1 MIIVTG
7 GAGFIGSNL
16 VHGLNKTGHTDILVV
31 DDLTDGTKFSNIVDC
46 KIQDYW
52 DRDQLKHFVINN
64 NTFPENVSA
73 IFHQGACS
81 TTTEWNGHYMMQNN
95 YEYSKILLHYCV
107 EHSIPF
113 IYASSG
119 SVYGI
124 NSKFT
129 ESEENELPVNIYGYS
144 KYLFDISVRQFAL
157 TAKSLVVG
165 LRYFNV
171 YGPRE
176 QHKKSMAS
184 VVFHINDQLLTSGTV
199 RLFKGSGGYDNG
211 EQRRDFIHV
220 DDVISVN
227 LWIMNNTVP
236 NGIYNVGTGES
247 HSFNDIADAVIKW
260 HGHGNIKYI
269 DFPERLE
276 NSYQSYTQADI
287 SSLRNAGYV
296 KDFIPLVQGV
306 NDYLEW
312 LTR

>member
-16 VHGLNKTGHTDILVV
+16 VHGLNKTGHTNILVV

-52 DRDQLKHFVINN
+52 DRGQLKHFVINN
-64 NTFPENVSA
+64 KSFPENVSA

-81 TTTEWNGHYMMQNN
+81 TTTEWDGHYMMQNN

-129 ESEENELPVNIYGYS
+129 ESEENELPVNVYGYS
-144 KYLFDISVRQFAL
+144 KYLFDIYVRQFAL
-157 TAKSLVVG
+157 TVQSLVVG

-184 VVFHINDQLLTSGTV
+184 VVLHFNDQLLTSGTV
-199 RLFKGSGGYDNG
+199 RLFKGSGGYGNG

-227 LWIMNNTVP
+227 LWFMNNTVP
-236 NGIYNVGTGES
+236 NGIYNVGTGQS
-247 HSFNDIADAVIKW
+247 QSFNDIANAVINW

-276 NSYQSYTQADI
+276 NCYQSYTQADI
-287 SSLRNAGYV
+287 TALRNAGYD
-296 KDFIPLVQGV
+296 KGFIPLVQGV

>member
-16 VHGLNKTGHTDILVV
+16 VHGLNNIGHTDILVV
-31 DDLTDGTKFSNIVDC
+31 DDMTDGTKFSNIVDC

-52 DRDQLKHFVINN
+52 DKEQLKHFVINN
-64 NTFPENVSA
+64 NTFPQKVSA

-81 TTTEWNGHYMMQNN
+81 TTTEWDGRYMMQNN

-107 EHSIPF
+107 EHAIPF
-113 IYASSG
+113 FYASSG

-144 KYLFDISVRQFAL
+144 KYLFDIYVRHFAL
-157 TAKSLVVG
+157 TAKSQVVG
-165 LRYFNV
+165 FRYFNV

-184 VVFHINDQLLTSGTV
+184 VVFHFNKQLLSSDTV
-199 RLFKGSGGYDNG
+199 SLFKSSGGYGNG

-220 DDVISVN
+220 NDVVSVN
-227 LWIMNNTVP
+227 LWFMENTAA

-247 HSFNDIADAVIKW
+247 QSFNDLAKAVINW
-260 HGHGNIKYI
+260 HGHGKIEYI
-269 DFPERLE
+269 DFPEKLE
-276 NSYQSYTQADI
+276 NCYQSYTQADI
-287 SSLRNAGYV
+287 TALRNAGYDM
-296 KDFIPLVQGV
+296 DFIPLIQGV
-306 NDYLEW
+306 NNYLDW

>member
-144 KYLFDISVRQFAL
+144 KYLFDIYVRQFAL

>member
-16 VHGLNKTGHTDILVV
+16 VYGLNKIGHTDILVV
-31 DDLTDGTKFSNIVDC
+31 DDLTDGTKFGNIVDF
-46 KIQDYW
+46 KIRDYW
-52 DRDQLKHFVINN
+52 DKDQLKQFVINK
-64 NTFPENVSA
+64 NTFPQNITA

-81 TTTEWNGHYMMQNN
+81 TTTEWDGRFMMQNN

-107 EHSIPF
+107 EHAIPF
-113 IYASSG
+113 FYASSG

-129 ESEENELPVNIYGYS
+129 ESEENESPVNIYGYS
-144 KYLFDISVRQFAL
+144 KYLFDVYVRQFAM
-157 TAKSLVVG
+157 TAQSQVVG

-176 QHKKSMAS
+176 AHKKSMAS
-184 VVFHINDQLLTSGTV
+184 VVFHFNKQLLSTDVVS
-199 RLFKGSGGYDNG
+199 LFKGSAGYGNG

-227 LWIMNNTVP
+227 LWCMKNTAP
-236 NGIYNVGTGES
+236 NGIYNVGTGKS
-247 HSFNDIADAVIKW
+247 QSFNDIANAVIKW
-260 HGHGNIKYI
+260 HGHGKIEYI
-269 DFPERLE
+269 DFPEKLE
-276 NSYQSYTQADI
+276 NCYQSYTQADI
-287 SSLRNAGYV
+287 SALRNAGYD
-296 KDFIPLVQGV
+296 KDFIPLTKGV
-306 NDYLEW
+306 NEYLDW

>member
-16 VHGLNKTGHTDILVV
+16 VYGLNKIGHTDILVV
-31 DDLTDGTKFSNIVDC
+31 DDLTDGTKFGNIVDF
-46 KIQDYW
+46 KIRDYW
-52 DRDQLKHFVINN
+52 DKDQLKQFVINK
-64 NTFPENVSA
+64 NTFPQNITA

-81 TTTEWNGHYMMQNN
+81 TTTEWDGRFMMQNN

-107 EHSIPF
+107 EHAIPF
-113 IYASSG
+113 FYASSG

-129 ESEENELPVNIYGYS
+129 ESEENESPVNIYGYS
-144 KYLFDISVRQFAL
+144 KYLFDVYVRQFAM
-157 TAKSLVVG
+157 TAQSQVVG

-176 QHKKSMAS
+176 AHKKSMAS
-184 VVFHINDQLLTSGTV
+184 VVFHFNEQLLSTDVVS
-199 RLFKGSGGYDNG
+199 LFKGSAGYGNG

-227 LWIMNNTVP
+227 LWCMKNTAP
-236 NGIYNVGTGES
+236 NGIYNFGTGKS
-247 HSFNDIADAVIKW
+247 QSFNDIANAVIKW
-260 HGHGNIKYI
+260 HGHGKIEYI
-269 DFPERLE
+269 DFPEKLE
-276 NSYQSYTQADI
+276 NCYQSYTQADI
-287 SSLRNAGYV
+287 SALRNAGYD
-296 KDFIPLVQGV
+296 KDFIPLTKGV
-306 NDYLEW
+306 NEYLDW

>member
-16 VHGLNKTGHTDILVV
+16 VYGLNKIGHTDILVV
-31 DDLTDGTKFSNIVDC
+31 DDLTDGTKFGNIVDF
-46 KIQDYW
+46 KIRDYW
-52 DRDQLKHFVINN
+52 DKDQLKQFVINK
-64 NTFPENVSA
+64 NTFPQNITA

-81 TTTEWNGHYMMQNN
+81 TTTEWDGRFMMQNN

-107 EHSIPF
+107 EHAIPF
-113 IYASSG
+113 FYASSG

-129 ESEENELPVNIYGYS
+129 ESEENESPVNIYGYS
-144 KYLFDISVRQFAL
+144 KYLFDVYVRQFAM
-157 TAKSLVVG
+157 TAQSQVVG

-176 QHKKSMAS
+176 AHKKSMAS
-184 VVFHINDQLLTSGTV
+184 VVFHFNEQLLSTDVVS
-199 RLFKGSGGYDNG
+199 LFKGSAGYGNG

-227 LWIMNNTVP
+227 LWCMKNTAP
-236 NGIYNVGTGES
+236 NGIYNVGTGKS
-247 HSFNDIADAVIKW
+247 QSFNDIANAVIKW
-260 HGHGNIKYI
+260 HGHGKIEYI
-269 DFPERLE
+269 DFPEKLE
-276 NSYQSYTQADI
+276 NCYQSYTQADI
-287 SSLRNAGYV
+287 SALRNAGYD
-296 KDFIPLVQGV
+296 KDFIPLTKGV
-306 NDYLEW
+306 NEYLDW

>member
-16 VHGLNKTGHTDILVV
+16 VYGLNKIGHTDILVV
-31 DDLTDGTKFSNIVDC
+31 DDLTDGTKFGNIVDF
-46 KIQDYW
+46 KIRDYW
-52 DRDQLKHFVINN
+52 DKDQLKQFVINK
-64 NTFPENVSA
+64 NTFPQNITA

-81 TTTEWNGHYMMQNN
+81 TTTEWDGRFMMQNN

-107 EHSIPF
+107 EHAIPF
-113 IYASSG
+113 FYASSG

-129 ESEENELPVNIYGYS
+129 ESEENESPVNIYGYS
-144 KYLFDISVRQFAL
+144 KYLFDVYVRQFAM
-157 TAKSLVVG
+157 TAQSQVVG

-176 QHKKSMAS
+176 AHKKSMAS
-184 VVFHINDQLLTSGTV
+184 VVFHFNEQLLSTDVVS
-199 RLFKGSGGYDNG
+199 LFKGSAGYGNG

-227 LWIMNNTVP
+227 LWCMKNTAP
-236 NGIYNVGTGES
+236 NGIYNVGTGKS
-247 HSFNDIADAVIKW
+247 QSFNDIANAVIKW
-260 HGHGNIKYI
+260 HGHGKIEYI
-269 DFPERLE
+269 DFPEKLE
-276 NSYQSYTQADI
+276 NCYQSYTQADI
-287 SSLRNAGYV
+287 SALRNAGYDR
-296 KDFIPLVQGV
+296 DFIPLTKGV
-306 NDYLEW
+306 NEYLDW

>member
-16 VHGLNKTGHTDILVV
+16 VYGLNKTGHTDILVV
-31 DDLTDGTKFSNIVDC
+31 DDLTDGRKFSNIVDC
-46 KIQDYW
+46 DILDYW
-52 DRDQLKHFVINN
+52 DKDQLKHYVINN
-64 NTFPENVSA
+64 NTFPQKVSA

-81 TTTEWNGHYMMQNN
+81 TTTEWDGRYMMQNN
-95 YEYSKILLHYCV
+95 YEYSKILLHYAV

-144 KYLFDISVRQFAL
+144 KYLFDVYVRRVAL
-157 TAKSLVVG
+157 AARSQVVG
-165 LRYFNV
+165 FRYFNV

-184 VVFHINDQLLTSGTV
+184 VVFHFNEQMLSSGIV

-211 EQRRDFIHV
+211 EQRRDFVHV
-220 DDVISVN
+220 DDITSVN
-227 LWIMNNTVP
+227 LWFMENNVP
-236 NGIYNVGTGES
+236 NGIYNVGTGQS
-247 HSFNDIADAVIKW
+247 QSFNDIANAVLKW
-260 HGHGNIKYI
+260 HGQGNIEYI
-269 DFPERLE
+269 DFPEKLE
-276 NSYQSYTQADI
+276 NCYQNYTQADI
-287 SSLRNAGYV
+287 TALRSTGYD
-296 KDFIPLVQGV
+296 KDFIPLIQGV
-306 NDYLEW
+306 NNYLDW

>member
-16 VHGLNKTGHTDILVV
+16 VHGLNNIGHTDILVV

-52 DRDQLKHFVINN
+52 DKDQLKNFVINN
-64 NTFPENVSA
+64 NTFSESIDA

-144 KYLFDISVRQFAL
+144 KYLFDRYVRRFAL
-157 TAKSLVVG
+157 TARKQVVG

-184 VVFHINDQLLTSGTV
+184 VIFHFNKQLLSSDKV

-220 DDVISVN
+220 DDVTGVN
-227 LWIMNNTVP
+227 LWLMKNTVP
-236 NGIYNVGTGES
+236 NGIYNVGTGQS
-247 HSFNDIADAVIKW
+247 QSFNDIANAVIKW
-260 HGHGNIKYI
+260 HGHGNIEYI
-269 DFPERLE
+269 DFPKELE
-276 NSYQSYTQADI
+276 NCYQNYTQADI
-287 SSLRNAGYV
+287 TALRNAGYD
-296 KDFIPLVQGV
+296 KDFIPLIQGI
-306 NDYLEW
+306 NDYLDW
-312 LTR
+312 LTH